1 MDALTSKSYQG
12 QEGAPITAGNQ
23 NNEGLRGKG
32 DCQQRYSSEKWEKFG
47 RKDISVGL
55 LKMSGTQ

>member
-12 QEGAPITAGNQ
+12 REGAPITARNQ
-23 NNEGLRGKG
+23 NEGLRGKG
-32 DCQQRYSSEKWEKFG
+32 ECQQRYSSEKWEKFG